1 MKLKKILFLLLFG
14 LLFVGSLAVSPVR
27 AANSTMNG
35 LNATLDA
42 TGPENKELLEKSDD
56 IENSAAK
63 VIATILS
70 FVGVAFLILM
80 IYGGVLWMISQGEP
94 AQVKK
99 AKDIIINGIIGLVIV
114 VFAYAITSYLGSTL
128 TS

>member
-1 MKLKKILFLLLFG
+1 
-14 LLFVGSLAVSPVR
+14 
-27 AANSTMNG
+27 MNG
-35 LNATLDA
+35 LNATLEA
-42 TGPENKELLEKSDD
+42 TGADNKALLKKSNN
-56 IENSAAK
+56 IENSAAE

>member
-1 MKLKKILFLLLFG
+1 MKLKKILFLVLFG

-27 AANSTMNG
+27 AANSTING

-42 TGPENKELLEKSDD
+42 TGADNKALLKKSNN
-56 IENSAAK
+56 IENSAAE

>member
-42 TGPENKELLEKSDD
+42 TGDENKELLKKSDD

>member
-1 MKLKKILFLLLFG
+1 
-14 LLFVGSLAVSPVR
+14 
-27 AANSTMNG
+27 
-35 LNATLDA
+35 
-42 TGPENKELLEKSDD
+42 
-56 IENSAAK
+56 
-63 VIATILS
+63 
-70 FVGVAFLILM
+70 
-80 IYGGVLWMISQGEP
+80 MISQGEP

>member
-1 MKLKKILFLLLFG
+1 MKLKKILFLVLFG

-42 TGPENKELLEKSDD
+42 TGDENKELLKKSDD